1 MDATKVLF
9 PSDIISMDVFPD
21 GESIIY
27 TQDNFVHLLN
37 ATATTMYMMINE
49 KNNLGAICQKL
60 DSMYEQNGINMDI
73 ETDVCLT
80 VEEMISKGLIYEN

>member
-37 ATATTMYMMINE
+37 AKKVSLLPITM
-49 KNNLGAICQKL
+49 Q
-60 DSMYEQNGINMDI
+60 
-73 ETDVCLT
+73 T
-80 VEEMISKGLIYEN
+80 VRLCEHLPGGMFSYYD